1 MVPSLRGASVGSG
14 WTRSHWIRPTKCE
27 CQETATDREGRQRS
41 RRSLSAASLIGRVCQ
56 PFSSLP
62 VEGWDRL
69 GVSHASLRSR
79 LDLGI
84 DAARIGR
91 TERGAMLLDALDAQQ
106 PFAASPGPS
115 FTPRRS
121 NLSAWTPR
129 SIGSYDGRGW
139 AAPAELR
146 PVDPHAVQDHR
157 QLASDGDDGSTVAAD
172 LRKPNTP
179 RL

>member
-1 MVPSLRGASVGSG
+1 M
-14 WTRSHWIRPTKCE
+14 
-27 CQETATDREGRQRS
+27 
-41 RRSLSAASLIGRVCQ
+41 
-56 PFSSLP
+56 
-62 VEGWDRL
+62 DRL

-157 QLASDGDDGSTVAAD
+157 QLAGHSNDRAAMTPY
-172 LRKPNTP
+172 LGESNTP
-179 RL
+179 RLQ